1 MGTAGLKFIQREEK
15 KEKMGNCLKK
25 SSSSFEVQN
34 PALVKPRD
42 SIDGVTFIRRDSF
55 VEKDIE
61 QHARSWF
68 YQHFTNIFFV
78 WKSFSVITVSVCSF
92 WLNGNWLWNCLRN
105 VGGCLFNQN
114 FTSKVFFDSFHFL
127 TVWVCKKLFLN
138 IDVNFIN
145 IL

>member
-1 MGTAGLKFIQREEK
+1 MGTACLKFIHREEK

-68 YQHFTNIFFV
+68 YQHFTNTFFCLEV
-78 WKSFSVITVSVCSF
+78 FFCDYCLCLQF
-92 WLNGNWLWNCLRN
+92 WVKRKLAIKLWN
-105 VGGCLFNQN
+105 VGGCLLHKHFTGRFSYKSVFHN
-114 FTSKVFFDSFHFL
+114 FSLLIVCVCNFFGER
-127 TVWVCKKLFLN
+127 KKSCM
-138 IDVNFIN
+138 
-145 IL
+145 